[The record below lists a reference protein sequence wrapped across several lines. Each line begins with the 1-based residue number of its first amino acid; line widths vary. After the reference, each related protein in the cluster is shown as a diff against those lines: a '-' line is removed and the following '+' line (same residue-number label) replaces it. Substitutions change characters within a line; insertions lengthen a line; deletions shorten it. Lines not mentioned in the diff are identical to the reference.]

1 MELALAGSVFV
12 AAVTLTYFFCIR
24 PMRQGGHCAM
34 TPRAERDS
42 AGGSRCA
49 TGTDQDAAIASLRK
63 EIEELKS
70 ASSEGSL
77 PVTQRQAAEPQT
89 RGQ

>member
-1 MELALAGSVFV
+1 MELALAGTVFV

-34 TPRAERDS
+34 APRSEGDS
-42 AGGSRCA
+42 AAGSRCA
-49 TGTDQDAAIASLRK
+49 TGSDQDAAIASLRK
-63 EIEELKS
+63 EIEDLKS
-70 ASSEGSL
+70 ASSGASL
-77 PVTQRQAAEPQT
+77 PQRQAAEPQT